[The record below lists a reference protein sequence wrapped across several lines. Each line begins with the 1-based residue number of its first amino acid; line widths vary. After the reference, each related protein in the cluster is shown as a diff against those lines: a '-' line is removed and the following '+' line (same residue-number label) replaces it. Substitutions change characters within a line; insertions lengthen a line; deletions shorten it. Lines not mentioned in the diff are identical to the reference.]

1 MNIPERLEK
10 LRAEMKKRGI
20 AAYIVPSDDF
30 HASEYVGAH
39 FKAREFLSGFTGSAG
54 TLVVLEKSA
63 GLWTDGRYFLQASQ
77 QLKGSG
83 IELMKMEEAGVPTIE
98 KYLADTLPKGAVV
111 GFDGRT
117 VSCSFADKLM
127 KAVGEKGITLYCKE
141 DLADLVWTD
150 RPALSAEKVWR
161 MDEALCESRRKKLE
175 RVRGKLAE
183 KKCDVLLLSGLEETA
198 WLLNLRGNDVESTPV
213 FLSYMIITADKALLF
228 ANSEIFSA
236 DIRYELEADGVK
248 LMPYG
253 EIENALTEE
262 SRGRCVWADKE
273 STNYRLMDCLGDA
286 KSIEKERN
294 PVILMK
300 AVKSEEEQNGMRWAH
315 IKDGVACVKFTHWLK
330 KNVGRERIT
339 ELSASEKLLSFR
351 AEQDGFIEKSFE
363 SIIGYGAHG
372 AIIHYAPNEAT
383 DCVVEPRGLLLVDSG
398 GHYVDGTTDITRTI
412 VVGELTEEEKH
423 AFTLVLKGHL
433 RLSAA
438 KFKYGVGGGTLDYLA
453 REPLWAEGLDY
464 NHGTGHGVGFV
475 LSVHEGPQRIH
486 SKGENIVVTME
497 PGMITSNEPGLYI
510 EGKFG
515 IRHENLL
522 LCVENEKTDFGRFL
536 SFENLTMVPYDL
548 DGIDVSLLTSE
559 ERKLLNDYHRTVR
572 ETVSPYLSGEE
583 KAWLE
588 NATREV

>member
-1 MNIPERLEK
+1 MVRDRLDQ

-20 AAYIVPSDDF
+20 DAYIVPSSDF
-30 HASEYVGAH
+30 HGSEYVGEY
-39 FKAREFLSGFTGSAG
+39 FKVREYLSGFTGSAG
-54 TLVVLEKSA
+54 TLVVLENSA
-63 GLWTDGRYFLQASQ
+63 ALWTDGRYFLQAAR
-77 QLKGSG
+77 QLADSG
-83 IELMKMEEAGVPTIE
+83 IELMKMGESGVKNIE
-98 KYLADTLPKGAVV
+98 SYLADTLKEGAVI

-117 VSCSFADKLM
+117 VSCSFANSLTKV
-127 KAVGEKGITLYCKE
+127 VGEKGMTLYGEE
-141 DLADLVWTD
+141 DLAGYVWTD

-161 MDEALCESRRKKLE
+161 MDEALSEPRRLKLKKLRE
-175 RVRGKLAE
+175 KLAQR
-183 KKCDVLLLSGLEETA
+183 KCDVLLLSGLEEIA

-228 ANSEIFSA
+228 ADIEIFDA
-236 DIRYELEADGVK
+236 DIRAELEGDGVK
-248 LMPYG
+248 LLPYE
-253 EIENALTEE
+253 EIENVLKAE
-262 SRGRCVWADKE
+262 STGKRVWADKE
-273 STNYRLMDCLGDA
+273 STNFRLMGCLAGA
-286 KSIEKERN
+286 EYIEKKRN
-294 PVILMK
+294 PVVFMK
-300 AVKSEEEQNGMRWAH
+300 AVKSEEECNGMRWAH
-315 IKDGVACVKFTHWLK
+315 IKDGAACVKFIYWLK
-330 KNVGRERIT
+330 TNVGKEKIT
-339 ELSASEKLLSFR
+339 ELSASEKLLAFR

-363 SIIGYGAHG
+363 SIVGYGPHG

-486 SKGENIVVTME
+486 SKGDNIVVTME

-548 DGIDVSLLTSE
+548 DGIDASMLTE
-559 ERKLLNDYHRTVR
+559 EEKRLLNSYHRTVC
-572 ETVSPYLSGEE
+572 ETISPFLNDEE
-583 KAWLE
+583 RAWLE
-588 NATREV
+588 KVTRAV